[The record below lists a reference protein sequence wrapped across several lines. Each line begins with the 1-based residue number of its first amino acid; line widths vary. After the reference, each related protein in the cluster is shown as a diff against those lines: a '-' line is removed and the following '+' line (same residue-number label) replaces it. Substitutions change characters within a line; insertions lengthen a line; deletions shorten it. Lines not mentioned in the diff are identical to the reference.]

1 MITLKSNLHLDPWL
15 NLTES
20 PAFLRLVQPRE
31 HSWWRPIAT
40 LGLILATTV
49 VLSLVGFLVSGLLN
63 RWLIEA
69 LVTHEPLQ
77 WPANLFANAQSARVD
92 CAGCLM
98 AGATSAVGVGAMA
111 GASLVALLTS
121 ASLVNHRSPRTW
133 ATAAPHFRW
142 RLFLAGLGL
151 FSLVLGLT
159 TAIPEA
165 IHGWPDRPLLW
176 RPGEALPVR
185 LVYLAATLMALP
197 VAAAFEEV
205 LCRGWLLQT
214 TAAFTRNLA
223 VILVFN
229 SLVFSALHIDLDA
242 GRNVSRAVL
251 GVALSY
257 GALRLGGLEF
267 GIGVH
272 AANNLVILF
281 LSQTLPEAQSLPPS
295 TPLGVAEN
303 IAVSAGAVGLI
314 ELAARWAPLRRWA
327 GVVEAFSSP

>member
-1 MITLKSNLHLDPWL
+1 MIHLKTNLHLDPWL
-15 NLTES
+15 NLAER

-40 LGLILATTV
+40 LGLIMVTAFG
-49 VLSLVGFLVSGLLN
+49 LSVVGFLISGLIN

-69 LVTHEPLQ
+69 FVLHRPLQ
-77 WPANLFANAQSARVD
+77 WPAHLLVNARAAHVD
-92 CAGCLM
+92 CTGCLM
-98 AGATSAVGVGAMA
+98 AGAIDAVSLGAIA
-111 GASLVALLTS
+111 AASLIAVLTS
-121 ASLVNHRSPRTW
+121 ASLVNHRSARSW
-133 ATAAPHFRW
+133 ATAAPRFRW

-151 FSLVLGLT
+151 FALVLGST

-165 IHGWPDRPLLW
+165 LHGWPDRPLVW
-176 RPGEALPVR
+176 KAGETFPIR
-185 LVYLAATLMALP
+185 MVYLAATLAALP

-205 LCRGWLLQT
+205 LCRGWLMQT
-214 TAAFTRNLA
+214 TAAFTRNLPI
-223 VILVFN
+223 ILVFN
-229 SLVFSALHIDLDA
+229 SLIFSALHIDMDA

-272 AANNLVILF
+272 AANNLVIL
-281 LSQTLPEAQSLPPS
+281 LLTQTLPETQALAPS

-314 ELAARWAPLRRWA
+314 EFAARWAPLRRWA
-327 GVVEAFSSP
+327 GVVEVS